1 MKRTALILTLL
12 LATVALAATAA
23 PTTKSSTKG
32 GKPYFEATDKV
43 TAQATVVSV
52 NKSNR
57 KVKLTTEAGDTVHVE
72 CGPEVKNFAQIAKG
86 DVVKITYTE
95 KLTIHVEPAGGP
107 GTSAEATT
115 ATAKEGAKPSM
126 SASAKIQYK
135 ASITAIDKE
144 KGTVTLK
151 GDDGREFDV
160 TPRKKENLSKVQV
173 GDLVVFTYSEAV
185 AASVEKVPAAK

>member
-1 MKRTALILTLL
+1 
-12 LATVALAATAA
+12 
-23 PTTKSSTKG
+23 
-32 GKPYFEATDKV
+32 
-43 TAQATVVSV
+43 
-52 NKSNR
+52 
-57 KVKLTTEAGDTVHVE
+57 
-72 CGPEVKNFAQIAKG
+72 
-86 DVVKITYTE
+86 
-95 KLTIHVEPAGGP
+95 
-107 GTSAEATT
+107 
-115 ATAKEGAKPSM
+115 M

-160 TPRKKENLSKVQV
+160 MPRKKENLSKVQV